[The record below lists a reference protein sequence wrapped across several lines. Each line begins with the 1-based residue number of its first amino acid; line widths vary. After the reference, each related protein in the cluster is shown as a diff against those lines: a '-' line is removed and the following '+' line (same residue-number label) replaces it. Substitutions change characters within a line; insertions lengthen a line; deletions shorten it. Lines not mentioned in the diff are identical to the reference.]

1 MKETGTLRRDRQTDR
16 QTERQE
22 GRRRCPWGAGRGA
35 GGEGGSAAPPYSAPW
50 GWESPRPASSHP
62 KPERAPQKRGG
73 APSPDVGQALRCHRG
88 SFLPAGTLGGPSP
101 GLARPEFGR
110 CFLGILQ
117 PRGCSCPNP
126 DSSCW
131 PWLGS
136 ALPPGHGVVVLHV
149 RPAIKRDGL
158 GVSSC
163 LLDDHWRGKNGEMS
177 WNRAWPGQENL
188 PLSPSAVPGDMP
200 APSQPLERFYWGF
213 RAGELGAGSCFC
225 SQPT

>member
-1 MKETGTLRRDRQTDR
+1 MKEIGTLRRDRQTDR
-16 QTERQE
+16 QNDRRDADAVLGERGGAQGARE
-22 GRRRCPWGAGRGA
+22 GAQPPLTQHRGA
-35 GGEGGSAAPPYSAPW
+35 GNHHVQ
-50 GWESPRPASSHP
+50 PRPTPNQSVPPKKEGEHP
-62 KPERAPQKRGG
+62 APTLARRCAAIGAAFYQPE
-73 APSPDVGQALRCHRG
+73 LW
-88 SFLPAGTLGGPSP
+88 GGPSP

-213 RAGELGAGSCFC
+213 RAGEPGAGSCFC